1 LRTLREIGNQAP
13 ACDDWSD
20 MNCREIREACSAA
33 LDGED
38 PGVSRAVIDEHLRT
52 CDSCREFVARAEMP
66 DLTPRIAM
74 AAEED
79 RALRS
84 FLSSPVR
91 VALVGIAVAQLA
103 MAVPTLLFGTDEG
116 APIHVAH
123 EVGAWDLALAVG
135 FLFAAWRPLR
145 AVGMLPFVAA
155 LSAGLVLTA
164 VIDIA
169 NGKTPAV
176 LELTHVLELVGTV
189 LLWMLTSPRPRRV
202 LKIV

>member
-13 ACDDWSD
+13 PTDDWSD

-33 LDGED
+33 LDRED

-52 CDSCREFVARAEMP
+52 CDPCRKFVARAEMP
-66 DLTPRIAM
+66 DLVPRIAM
-74 AAEED
+74 AAETD
-79 RALRS
+79 RAVRS

-91 VALVGIAVAQLA
+91 LALVGIAVAQLVL
-103 MAVPTLLFGTDEG
+103 AVPTLLFGTDEG
-116 APIHVAH
+116 APVHIAH

-164 VIDIA
+164 VVDIA

-176 LELTHVLELVGTV
+176 LELTHVLELVGTG

>member
-1 LRTLREIGNQAP
+1 MK
-13 ACDDWSD
+13 CH
-20 MNCREIREACSAA
+20 EIREACSAG

-38 PGVSRAVIDEHLRT
+38 PGVSRAVIEEHLGG
-52 CDSCREFVARAEMP
+52 CDSCRDFVRRAEMRQ
-66 DLTPRIAM
+66 LMPRIAI
-74 AAEED
+74 AEEHVPAM
-79 RALRS
+79 RR
-84 FLSSPVR
+84 FVSSPVR
-91 VALVGIAVAQLA
+91 VALAGVALAQLSL
-103 MAVPTLLFGTDEG
+103 AVPTLLFGSDEG
-116 APIHVAH
+116 APVHVAH

-155 LSAGLVLTA
+155 LSAGLVVTA
-164 VIDIA
+164 VVDIA

-176 LELTHVLELVGTV
+176 LELTHMLELVGTV

>member
-1 LRTLREIGNQAP
+1 
-13 ACDDWSD
+13 
-20 MNCREIREACSAA
+20 MNCREIREACSAVV
-33 LDGED
+33 DGEE
-38 PGVSRAVIDEHLRT
+38 PGLTRAVVEEHLRT
-52 CDSCREFVARAEMP
+52 CDPCRAFVMRAEMP
-66 DLTPRIAM
+66 DLTPRIVI
-74 AAEED
+74 AAEDD
-79 RALRS
+79 RAMRR

-103 MAVPTLLFGTDEG
+103 LAVPTLLFGTDEG
-116 APIHVAH
+116 APVHVAH
-123 EVGAWDLALAVG
+123 EVGAWDFALAIG

-164 VIDIA
+164 VVDIA

-176 LELTHVLELVGTV
+176 LELTHVLDLAGTV

-202 LKIV
+202 MKIV